1 MQDVSKVQQSQRSS
15 NLYYDVALQMSET
28 ESKTVRVMHQRG
40 DGNKRQLFLDK
51 MVAEQPIKLSNM
63 PISTSGIVFL
73 NKGAVIED
81 VPPHVLQF
89 QYRQLQTKE
98 ITAIKDLKNFSTG
111 TFMVSGLIRWSGPP
125 QKPKEES
132 AKIVRDGTITDSTG
146 SIKIS
151 VWEEH
156 IEQIE
161 EGEFYTIT
169 ECKLRFYYGKCISTS
184 KTTTVAK
191 APKQTVI
198 DVPKTNQAIV
208 CCPEIMNVSINMYP
222 VCNNRECKKKINGN
236 PGTQLVKCLSCNRSM
251 LVKNC
256 YLDMNVNFQLQKE
269 EKTMSVTAFGRV
281 LAAFLNEDVYEY
293 RDDVDNLIEKLLML
307 ESTDFYLSENG
318 RLVTKMQSH

>member
-1 MQDVSKVQQSQRSS
+1 
-15 NLYYDVALQMSET
+15 
-28 ESKTVRVMHQRG
+28 
-40 DGNKRQLFLDK
+40 
-51 MVAEQPIKLSNM
+51 M
-63 PISTSGIVFL
+63 PISTTGTVFL

-98 ITAIKDLKNFSTG
+98 VTAKKGLQNYSTG

-132 AKIVRDGTITDSTG
+132 GKIVRDGTITDSTG

-156 IEQIE
+156 IEQIK
-161 EGEFYTIT
+161 EGRFYTIT
-169 ECKLRFYYGKCISTS
+169 DCKLRYYYGKCLLTST
-184 KTTTVAK
+184 TTTVNKVAK
-191 APKQTVI
+191 QMVT
-198 DVPKTNQAIV
+198 DVPKSNQTIV
-208 CCPEIMNVSINMYP
+208 CCPEVMNVSINMYL
-222 VCNNRECKKKINGN
+222 VCNNKDHKKKINGN

-269 EKTMSVTAFGRV
+269 ENMLCVTAFGRV
-281 LAAFLNEDVYEY
+281 LAAFLNEDVHEY
-293 RDDVDNLIEKLLML
+293 RNDIDKLTEKLLML
-307 ESTDFYLSENG
+307 ESTDFHISQNG